1 MCCVSSSRLYQHDC
15 GSFHRVS
22 EYGNVIL
29 FGPNRPFSMCPL
41 HEAPIGSYYAPFST
55 IGRCCG
61 SGACSVAICF
71 LTAGS
76 SWPTCAC
83 LSQGK
88 PADGCYGKRWI
99 SWCGRA
105 RCLRPLD
112 ICLNNTVPN
121 SGQTG
126 SNALSAP
133 TPPPPTASHPAAGG
147 LRPLFGGERASAWSR
162 Q

>member
-1 MCCVSSSRLYQHDC
+1 MCCVSSSRPYQHDC

-29 FGPNRPFSMCPL
+29 FGPNRPFGMCPL
-41 HEAPIGSYYAPFST
+41 HAAPIGSYFAPFST
-55 IGRCCG
+55 IGCCCG

-88 PADGCYGKRWI
+88 HADDGCYGKRWI
-99 SWCGRA
+99 TARISWYGRA
-105 RCLRPLD
+105 HCLRLLD
-112 ICLNNTVPN
+112 ICLSNTVPN
-121 SGQTG
+121 SGQ

-133 TPPPPTASHPAAGG
+133 TRPPPTASPPAA
-147 LRPLFGGERASAWSR
+147 AAAWGRKR